1 MDLISAAQSRTKK
14 IALAVLLAVGCGLVS
29 GNATV
34 VGVLD
39 HVSTFGTLEA
49 YNGGVLSDL
58 TYDQQTGQGADDFVG
73 DGTNGYYGF
82 YFKAGKINGED
93 SLIFR
98 FRLNELTTQQGNPRF
113 TGNIRIGVDGDGDG
127 DIDLYFGISTGAAQT
142 PQIVF
147 QNPTGT
153 ASNANTSPSTSSL
166 GTAYGT
172 IATNASNYSYIQ
184 ADDGSAY
191 ATNKPDQPNPDA
203 FLTFAISFS
212 TFKTY
217 LEAQLAGQTI
227 TLDSFLR
234 FVAFSS
240 TQGNAVNQD
249 VYGLG
254 PLSNTANA
262 NTRFDQ
268 GGGFTNFYNG
278 SGSVIPEAS
287 TALQAGAFMMVGLGI
302 ATRRRHWLTRRAAA

>member
-1 MDLISAAQSRTKK
+1 MSPIFLSLKRAKK
-14 IALAVLLAVGCGLVS
+14 LGQAVLLVSVLGGGQAWASTVAV
-29 GNATV
+29 T
-34 VGVLD
+34 D

-49 YNGGVLSDL
+49 FNGGVLSDA

-82 YFKAGKINGED
+82 YLKGGKIDGVD

-98 FRLNELTTQQGNPRF
+98 FRLNELTLQQGTPKF
-113 TGNIRIGVDGDGDG
+113 SGNIRIGVDGDGDG
-127 DIDLYFGISTGAAQT
+127 DVDLYFGISTGQGQT
-142 PQIVF
+142 PVIVF

-153 ASNANTSPSTSSL
+153 ATNANTSPSTSSL
-166 GTAYGT
+166 GTSYGT
-172 IATNASNYSYIQ
+172 IATDASNYSYIQ
-184 ADDGSAY
+184 ANDGSSY

-203 FLTFAISFS
+203 FLTFAVSFS

-217 LEAQLAGQTI
+217 LEAQLAGKTI
-227 TLDSFLR
+227 TLDSYLR

-254 PLSNTANA
+254 PLSNSTNA
-262 NTRFDQ
+262 GTRFDQ

-278 SGSVIPEAS
+278 SGGVIPEAS

-302 ATRRRHWLTRRAAA
+302 ATRRRHWLTRRAGA